1 MKAIVYQ
8 LKPAGWAISK
18 ACADLAKN
26 CFRSIGGLAMAET
39 PQPGLPGPDW
49 VLMHAAGGNLRDGPG
64 DHRQE
69 AAAQFDPPGVQF
81 LADGAGPRKC
91 GRGGG
96 RGHRGGPELGR
107 AAGLRRADALV
118 RAPRDYAALPLLPGR
133 AVRRVRE
140 LRRRRRGQV
149 QAAAGT
155 SIGYNS
161 RTGGSLGQFFVAH
174 VSQLVPLDDRISDE
188 LAVLTDPLACSLHA
202 VLRADLFS
210 ASRILIYGSGV
221 LGLGVVAVLRAVG
234 YAGSIDALD
243 RAVYLGDLAKRLGAN
258 DFVRLGRKDADRFA
272 EIGRRTGGAVHRVR
286 MGNFMLA
293 GGYDIVFDCVGSRQS
308 IEECLK
314 WTTARGQMIM
324 VGTGHGGGVDLTPIW
339 FRELHVVGAYGRQ
352 IEEFQGRKIGT
363 YQLGARTDSRRQA
376 QRPRDAHQHLPHRA
390 VPPRVRNR
398 VMERQTQGHQGGPRF
413 PDGRGDQDM
422 RKNDRRAIVQQVAAK
437 SSTKSIFQQVAGK
450 LKEQRIVQR
459 SVGQL
464 PQGYQEFLRD
474 IKSRIQAARTKA
486 CLAVNR
492 ELILLIGR
500 SAIAFWPNKERKD
513 GAQRL

>member
-18 ACADLAKN
+18 ALAPIWPKIVL
-26 CFRSIGGLAMAET
+26 RSIGGLAMAET

-49 VLMHAAGGNLRDGPG
+49 VLMRTLLGGICGTDLAIIAKKQPPNSILQAFSSWPMVLGHENVAVVEDVGIAVDRNWVGRRVCVEPTLSCVPRGITPLCHCCQVGQFGACENFGAAG
-64 DHRQE
+64 
-69 AAAQFDPPGVQF
+69 
-81 LADGAGPRKC
+81 AGK
-91 GRGGG
+91 
-96 RGHRGGPELGR
+96 
-107 AAGLRRADALV
+107 
-118 RAPRDYAALPLLPGR
+118 YKLP
-133 AVRRVRE
+133 
-140 LRRRRRGQV
+140 
-149 QAAAGT
+149 AGT

-210 ASRILIYGSGV
+210 AKRILIYGSGV
-221 LGLGVVAVLRAVG
+221 LGLGVVAALRAVG

-243 RAVYLGDLAKRLGAN
+243 RAAYLGDLAKRLGAN

-363 YQLGARTDSRRQA
+363 YQLV
-376 QRPRDAHQHLPHRA
+376 HEL
-390 VPPRVRNR
+390 
-398 VMERQTQGHQGGPRF
+398 
-413 PDGRGDQDM
+413 
-422 RKNDRRAIVQQVAAK
+422 IL
-437 SSTKSIFQQVAGK
+437 AGK
-450 LKEQRIVQR
+450 LNVRAMLTNTFRIEQYHHAFETALWKGKRKA
-459 SVGQL
+459 
-464 PQGYQEFLRD
+464 
-474 IKSRIQAARTKA
+474 IKVALDFRT
-486 CLAVNR
+486 
-492 ELILLIGR
+492 
-500 SAIAFWPNKERKD
+500 D
-513 GAQRL
+513 GGIKT